1 MKKNLFKLLLAIASF
16 LTVNNLSAQTPD
28 EYQQFIKTNFPEFM
42 RHFSYLDF
50 KKFDA
55 GYNTELDFTSNNYA
69 PEDWQGYTKKY
80 KDFLVYN
87 SDKSFCV
94 DLLSAYVDIEL
105 KNGNYYGTSDV
116 DQAIL
121 LADFTNR
128 KLVQIG
134 FCGPSCRY
142 EEVKW
147 INDYKF
153 IAVGYNLDG
162 KKYIPFL
169 TLVNLRDKTRV
180 TYLNEAAAAKKPYNG
195 KLFKKIRF

>member
-16 LTVNNLSAQTPD
+16 LTVNNLSAQGPGA
-28 EYQQFIKTNFPEFM
+28 YQQFIKTNFPEFM
-42 RHFSYLDF
+42 QHFSHLDF

-55 GYNTELDFTSNNYA
+55 GYKTDLDFTSNNYA
-69 PEDWQGYTKKY
+69 PEDWQEYTKRY

-87 SDKSFCV
+87 VDKSFLV
-94 DLLSAYVDIEL
+94 DLLSASVDIER
-105 KNGNYYGTSDV
+105 KNGVYYGMADV
-116 DQAIL
+116 DQAVL
-121 LADFTNR
+121 LGDVANR

-147 INDYKF
+147 INAYKF
-153 IAVGYNLDG
+153 IAVGYNVDG
-162 KKYIPFL
+162 NKYVPFI
-169 TLVNLRDKTRV
+169 TLVNLRDKTKF

-195 KLFKKIRF
+195 KVFKKIRF